1 MPDTSIV
8 KDADLRKRLR
18 DASRFKLPAVREVE
32 VRQIIAEQVAR
43 NAESTAREVE
53 LSAMPREK
61 RRRALTHDH
70 FLQEHPRPADIR
82 HLHSV
87 LAICGLPYKRPP
99 IDLRD
104 FRRKQGNMGI
114 MVQAGTSLGP
124 DGAWLEHTL
133 PFGPKARLI
142 LIHLC
147 SEAIRQ
153 KSPTVEIADTFT
165 AFVREMGLS
174 DSGGKKGPLTA
185 CKEQLNALAH
195 CSIRISS
202 TEPNKMKANQ
212 FFLIED
218 IDMWLSTDSH
228 PESRW
233 RSTVTFS
240 SVMFENLKVHALP
253 VNLHVASALQGS
265 ARKLDIYFWL
275 GWRMYNISAPLTI
288 SWGPLTEQ
296 FGSGFSRQ
304 RDFKAKFIE
313 ETTHIKELLPEAP
326 FKLTE
331 SGIILQPADLGALR
345 LPLMRKSLK
354 KV

>member
-147 SEAIRQ
+147 SG
-153 KSPTVEIADTFT
+153 SHPPEIADGRNRRHFH
-165 AFVREMGLS
+165 GLRTRN
-174 DSGGKKGPLTA
+174 GPLRQWGKKGPLTA

-296 FGSGFSRQ
+296 FGSGVQPSARFQGQVHR
-304 RDFKAKFIE
+304 RDY
-313 ETTHIKELLPEAP
+313 THQGTVAGGP
-326 FKLTE
+326 
-331 SGIILQPADLGALR
+331 
-345 LPLMRKSLK
+345 
-354 KV
+354 V